1 MIFYKY
7 WALIVLNFGTKT
19 RIIMKQIFIDQFIV
33 PATAQQE
40 FKGRMKVNRDFIK
53 KLDGFIEDRAFE
65 RYDDQG
71 NLICITTAIWQNEDV
86 LQKAKEAVQQLYQQQ
101 GFDMKAM
108 LQRLNVNMERNT
120 YREIA
125 D

>member
-1 MIFYKY
+1 
-7 WALIVLNFGTKT
+7 
-19 RIIMKQIFIDQFIV
+19 MKQIFIDQFIV
-33 PATAQQE
+33 PATAQHE
-40 FKGRMKVNRDFIK
+40 FKERMKVNRDFIK
-53 KLDGFIEDRAFE
+53 KLEGFTEDRAFE
-65 RYDDQG
+65 RYDEQC

>member
-1 MIFYKY
+1 
-7 WALIVLNFGTKT
+7 
-19 RIIMKQIFIDQFIV
+19 MKQIFIDQFIV
-33 PATAQQE
+33 PATAQHE
-40 FKGRMKVNRDFIK
+40 FKERMKVNRDFIK
-53 KLDGFIEDRAFE
+53 KLEGFIEDRAFE
-65 RYDDQG
+65 RYDEQG

-108 LQRLNVNMERNT
+108 LQRLKVSMERNT

>member
-1 MIFYKY
+1 
-7 WALIVLNFGTKT
+7 
-19 RIIMKQIFIDQFIV
+19 MKQIFIDQFIV

-40 FKGRMKVNRDFIK
+40 FKERMKINRDFIK
-53 KLDGFIEDRAFE
+53 KLEGFIEDRAFE
-65 RYDDQG
+65 RHDDQG

-108 LQRLNVNMERNT
+108 LQRLNVSMERNT

>member
-1 MIFYKY
+1 
-7 WALIVLNFGTKT
+7 
-19 RIIMKQIFIDQFIV
+19 MKQIFIDQFIV

-40 FKGRMKVNRDFIK
+40 FKERMKINRDFIK

-65 RYDDQG
+65 RYDEQG

-86 LQKAKEAVQQLYQQQ
+86 LQKAKEAVQQEYQQQ

-108 LQRLNVNMERNT
+108 LQRLNIRMERNT
-120 YREIA
+120 YREII

>member
-1 MIFYKY
+1 
-7 WALIVLNFGTKT
+7 
-19 RIIMKQIFIDQFIV
+19 MKQIFIDQFIV
-33 PATAQQE
+33 PAIAQQE
-40 FKGRMKVNRDFIK
+40 FKERMKVNRDFIK
-53 KLDGFIEDRAFE
+53 KLEGFIAERAFA
-65 RYDDQG
+65 RYDEQG
-71 NLICITTAIWQNEDV
+71 NRMCNTTAIWQNEGV
-86 LQKAKEAVQQLYQQQ
+86 LQKVKEAVQQRYQQQ

>member
-1 MIFYKY
+1 
-7 WALIVLNFGTKT
+7 
-19 RIIMKQIFIDQFIV
+19 MKQIFIDQFIV
-33 PATAQQE
+33 PATAQHE
-40 FKGRMKVNRDFIK
+40 FKERMKVNRDFIK
-53 KLDGFIEDRAFE
+53 KLEGFIEDRAFE
-65 RYDDQG
+65 RYDEQG
-71 NLICITTAIWQNEDV
+71 NLICITTAIWQNEHV

-108 LQRLNVNMERNT
+108 LQRLKVSMERNT

>member
-1 MIFYKY
+1 
-7 WALIVLNFGTKT
+7 
-19 RIIMKQIFIDQFIV
+19 MKQIFIDQFIV
-33 PATAQQE
+33 PAAAQHE
-40 FKGRMKVNRDFIK
+40 FKERMKINRDFIK
-53 KLDGFIEDRAFE
+53 KIDGFIEDRAYE
-65 RYDDQG
+65 RHDEQG

-108 LQRLNVNMERNT
+108 LQRLNISMERNT
-120 YREIA
+120 YRAIT

>member
-1 MIFYKY
+1 
-7 WALIVLNFGTKT
+7 
-19 RIIMKQIFIDQFIV
+19 MKQIFIDQFIV
-33 PATAQQE
+33 PAPAKQE
-40 FKGRMKVNRDFIK
+40 FKDRMKINRDFIK
-53 KLDGFIEDRAFE
+53 KLEGFIEDRAYE

-71 NLICITTAIWQNEDV
+71 NLICITTAIWQNEEV

-108 LQRLNVNMERNT
+108 LQRLNVSMERNT

>member
-1 MIFYKY
+1 
-7 WALIVLNFGTKT
+7 
-19 RIIMKQIFIDQFIV
+19 MKQIFIDQFIV
-33 PATAQQE
+33 PATAQHE
-40 FKGRMKVNRDFIK
+40 FKERMKVNRDFIK
-53 KLDGFIEDRAFE
+53 KLEGFIEDRAFE
-65 RYDDQG
+65 RYDEQG
-71 NLICITTAIWQNEDV
+71 NLICITTAIWQNEGV

>member
-1 MIFYKY
+1 M
-7 WALIVLNFGTKT
+7 T
-19 RIIMKQIFIDQFIV
+19 QIFIDQFIV
-33 PATAQQE
+33 PATAEQE
-40 FKGRMKVNRDFIK
+40 FKERMKVNRDFIK
-53 KLDGFIEDRAFE
+53 KLEGFTEDRAFE
-65 RYDDQG
+65 RYDEQG

-108 LQRLNVNMERNT
+108 LQRLNVSMERNT

>member
-1 MIFYKY
+1 
-7 WALIVLNFGTKT
+7 
-19 RIIMKQIFIDQFIV
+19 MKQIFIDQFIV

-40 FKGRMKVNRDFIK
+40 FKERMNINRDFIK
-53 KLDGFIEDRAFE
+53 KLDGFIEDRAYE
-65 RYDDQG
+65 RHDEQG

-108 LQRLNVNMERNT
+108 LQRLNVSIERNT

>member
-1 MIFYKY
+1 
-7 WALIVLNFGTKT
+7 
-19 RIIMKQIFIDQFIV
+19 MKQIFIDQFIV
-33 PATAQQE
+33 PATAQHE

-65 RYDDQG
+65 RDDDQG

-108 LQRLNVNMERNT
+108 LQRLNVSMERNT

>member
-1 MIFYKY
+1 
-7 WALIVLNFGTKT
+7 
-19 RIIMKQIFIDQFIV
+19 
-33 PATAQQE
+33 
-40 FKGRMKVNRDFIK
+40 
-53 KLDGFIEDRAFE
+53 
-65 RYDDQG
+65 
-71 NLICITTAIWQNEDV
+71 

-108 LQRLNVNMERNT
+108 LQRLKVSMERNT